1 MPDARFIDFEIIKE
15 PWNKYQISDGSVL
28 KARII
33 LTEVERVMKGDMPE
47 FSVNSQTLVI
57 LNANPSLKGEPSTK
71 QHTAKEIEEAVERK
85 DLRYDTLS
93 QEFNEYV
100 LDDGTKIKIYTN
112 ITNID
117 RTKLHNMK
125 GDPIYKI
132 TPSIQIEVKP
142 SSRYGAQ

>member
-1 MPDARFIDFEIIKE
+1 MPDARFIEFEIIKE

-28 KARII
+28 KTRII
-33 LTEVERVMKGDMPE
+33 LTEVERVKAAKPE
-47 FSVNSQTLVI
+47 FGADSRTLLV
-57 LNANPSLKGEPSTK
+57 LSADPPLKGEPGK
-71 QHTAKEIEEAVERK
+71 EQYTAREIEEAVERK

-100 LDDGTKIKIYTN
+100 LDDGTKIKIYSN

-117 RTKLHNMK
+117 RTRLRNAK

-132 TPSIQIEVKP
+132 APSIQIEIKP
-142 SSRYGAQ
+142 SSMYGAQ